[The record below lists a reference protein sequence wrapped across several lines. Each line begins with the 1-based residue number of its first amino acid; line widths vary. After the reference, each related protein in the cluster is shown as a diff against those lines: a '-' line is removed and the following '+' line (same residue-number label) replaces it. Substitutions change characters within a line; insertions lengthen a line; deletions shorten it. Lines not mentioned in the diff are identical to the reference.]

1 MIRKNIL
8 TIGCV
13 LAVLIMQGCGT
24 NPEIFEIGPDTYTV
38 TTVGDTGFVSLGKLK
53 SEAYRQAEEKARQQ
67 GKVIE
72 VISVNEVPAGF
83 AKWPQVEVRFRL
95 LSKELVESRTGG
107 LKNRSL
113 QSIGQNADGNV
124 TSVESIRQI
133 DSTKDEQKS
142 HSRYRKLKE
151 IGELK
156 NSGVLTEAEFEKEKQ
171 RILQQE

>member
-1 MIRKNIL
+1 M
-8 TIGCV
+8 
-13 LAVLIMQGCGT
+13 LAVFILQGCGT

-95 LSKELVESRTGG
+95 LSKELAETRTGS
-107 LKNRSL
+107 LRNRSL
-113 QSIGQNADGNV
+113 QSISQNADGNI
-124 TSVESIRQI
+124 TSLESVRQS
-133 DSTKDEQKS
+133 DSMESEQKS
-142 HSRYRKLKE
+142 LSRYRKLKE

-156 NSGVLTEAEFEKEKQ
+156 SSGVLTEAEFEKEKQ
-171 RILQQE
+171 RILQHE